1 MESAKF
7 RIFIRLI
14 VSFWI
19 TLGFLSAFASS
30 TTDKK
35 AHEETVSRLS
45 PQVESLD
52 RNELFELAKAYSNL
66 GASESAIKVYTAA
79 LSSNKNDLEA
89 KTLIGAEQM
98 RMGQEKVAI
107 QTLKEVIDSN
117 KKFTAAYRVLGRIYE
132 KRNNKYELRLLYQD
146 LLKHDGE
153 KAEYLLKLCELTTLD
168 SYYDLSRQYCTRAGQ
183 LDKSSPIP
191 AVYLGLTAKDTGDSA
206 SAEKQLKAAAERF
219 PDSVLAQMSYA
230 EHLVSQKNFI
240 TSYSYF
246 KAARQLEPKN
256 SQALLGLANSAFE
269 IQKYEEA
276 LQIFFENCRSDRAVM
291 PHFRRATNTLR
302 TNRLN
307 SWLRKYEQKVEKCGG

>member
-1 MESAKF
+1 MRVF
-7 RIFIRLI
+7 
-14 VSFWI
+14 VSLWVVFFGPNSW
-19 TLGFLSAFASS
+19 SS
-30 TTDKK
+30 SPANKK
-35 AHEETVSRLS
+35 VHEDVVTRLS

-52 RNELFELAKAYSNL
+52 REGLFELAKAYSNL
-66 GASESAIKVYTAA
+66 GASESSIKVYTAA
-79 LSSNKNDLEA
+79 LALDKNDLEA

-168 SYYDLSRQYCTRAGQ
+168 SYYDLSRQYCTRASQ
-183 LDKSSPIP
+183 LDRNSPIP
-191 AVYLGLTAKDTGDSA
+191 AVYLGLTAKDTGDATSA
-206 SAEKQLKAAAERF
+206 DKQLKAAAEKF
-219 PDSVLAQMSYA
+219 PSSILAQMSYA
-230 EHLVSQKNFI
+230 DHLVSQKNFI
-240 TSYSYF
+240 
-246 KAARQLEPKN
+246 AAYNYYKLAREIEPKN
-256 SQALLGLANSAFE
+256 SAALLGLANSAFE

-276 LQIFFENCRSDRAVM
+276 LGLFSDNCKSDRTVM

-307 SWLRKYEQKVEKCGG
+307 TWLRKYEQKVEKCGG